1 MIEPIIYVGL
11 PTSQQNYISKNVES
25 VFEVISKTMGV
36 SKSKLIGRS
45 HLPLL
50 VDSRIFFAWVLKNRF
65 RFTSAQIAKELHRER
80 TTISYYFEVFD
91 ARLETEPTFR
101 RNHEAVLAELGRRF

>member
-1 MIEPIIYVGL
+1 MIEPMIYVGL
-11 PTSQQNYISKNVES
+11 PTSQQNFISKNIES
-25 VFEVISKTMGV
+25 VFEAIFKTMGV

-45 HLPLL
+45 HFPLL
-50 VDSRIFFAWVLKNRF
+50 VDSRIFFAWVLKNKF
-65 RFTSAQIAKELHRER
+65 HFTSAQIAKELHRER

-101 RNHEAVLAELGRRF
+101 RNHEAVLTELGKRF